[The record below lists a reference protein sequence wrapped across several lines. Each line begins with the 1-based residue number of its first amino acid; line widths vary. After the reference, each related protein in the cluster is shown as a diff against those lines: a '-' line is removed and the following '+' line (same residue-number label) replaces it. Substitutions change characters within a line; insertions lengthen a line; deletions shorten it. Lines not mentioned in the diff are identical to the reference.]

1 MSALDWAESMS
12 GRVSFDTTDYNQG
25 WWQGTPCAFHLDLHV
40 DDVERFFADDEHEA
54 TCTGWIDC
62 DGLGERMEIAEGSF
76 NLLVAAGGA
85 RRREMRYRLFAH
97 DRAGRP
103 VTLAGFKEVEDG
115 WFRDTWVD
123 TTTLFTR
130 LYAGWVTRAEEDGA
144 APLATGVLHVSAGGF
159 VALIRSMRGRLRD
172 KLH

>member
-1 MSALDWAESMS
+1 MSALQLVGVDARPRVVRHRPTTTRAG
-12 GRVSFDTTDYNQG
+12 GRAR
-25 WWQGTPCAFHLDLHV
+25 PCAFHLDLRV

-54 TCTGWIDC
+54 TCSGWIDC

-76 NLLVAAGGA
+76 NLLVAAGGP

-103 VTLAGFKEVEDG
+103 VTLAGFKDVEDG

-130 LYAGWVTRAEEDGA
+130 LYAGRVDA
-144 APLATGVLHVSAGGF
+144 
-159 VALIRSMRGRLRD
+159 RGRGRRHAAGHRGPARLRRR
-172 KLH
+172 LPRA

>member
-1 MSALDWAESMS
+1 MSALRLVGVDERAACRSTPPTTTRAG
-12 GRVSFDTTDYNQG
+12 GRARR
-25 WWQGTPCAFHLDLHV
+25 CAFHLDLHV

-62 DGLGERMEIAEGSF
+62 DGLGERMAIAEGSF
-76 NLLVAAGGA
+76 NLLVAAGGS

-130 LYAGWVTRAEEDGA
+130 LYAGAGDARAGGRRHPAGHRRPARLRRRLPGA
-144 APLATGVLHVSAGGF
+144 AC
-159 VALIRSMRGRLRD
+159 
-172 KLH
+172 